1 MDITKLKEILKD
13 SGVAGAGGAGFPTYA
28 KMSEKAEYV
37 ILNCAECEPL
47 LRVHRQI
54 IATYAEEIMKALSL
68 VCEVLGAKE
77 FIVAVKGA
85 YKNAVDAVNRV
96 LPDHEKGRLHL
107 LKEIYPAGDEVILVY
122 DTIKRVVPAGGLPL
136 DVGAAV
142 INVETALNIYRAVF
156 EGKSV
161 THKYITVTGEVKN
174 PKTVLAPIGTSFSDL
189 IALCGG
195 KTTEDTAIIH
205 GGPMTGRLTDESG
218 TVTKTSNAIIVLPK
232 NHHIVGTRTQKVTI
246 SVTRAMGT
254 CCQCRTCTDLC
265 SRNLLNH
272 PIDPAAFMRCISSG
286 NTDVPAL
293 VNTLYC
299 SGCGL
304 CEMYSCPQGLSPAAL
319 IGIYKS
325 KLRKNGL
332 KPDPLP
338 APADAKEERD
348 GRLVP
353 MSRLISRLDI
363 VKYDHDAPLD
373 ETEIKTAKVKISLAQ
388 SIGAPPVVAVKKGD
402 TVKVGDVIAAAA
414 ENALSLPIHSSVN
427 GTVTDVTEKSVT
439 VKIN

>member
-1 MDITKLKEILKD
+1 MDITKLKEILKN

-28 KMSEKAEYV
+28 KMSEKAEYI

-54 IATYAEEIMKALSL
+54 IAEYAEEIMKALSL
-68 VCEVLGAKE
+68 LCEVLGAKE

-85 YKNAVDAVNRV
+85 YENAVNAVNRA
-96 LPDHEKGRLHL
+96 LPDHKKGRIHL

-156 EGKSV
+156 EGKNV

-174 PKTVLAPIGTSFSDL
+174 PQTVLAPIGMKFSDL
-189 IALCGG
+189 IDFCGG
-195 KTTEDTAIIH
+195 KTTEDIAIIH
-205 GGPMTGRLTDESG
+205 GGPMTGRLSDVTG

-232 NHHIVGTRTQKVTI
+232 DHYLIGKRTQKITI
-246 SVTRAMGT
+246 SVKRAMSA
-254 CCQCRTCTDLC
+254 CCQCQSCTDLC

-272 PIDPAAFMRCISSG
+272 PIDPAAFMRCMSSG
-286 NTDVPAL
+286 NAETKAL
-293 VNTLYC
+293 VNTMYC

-304 CEMYSCPQGLSPAAL
+304 CEMYSCPQGLSPATL

-332 KPDPLP
+332 KPEALP
-338 APADAKEERD
+338 APSDAKADRD

-353 MSRLISRLDI
+353 MHRLIGRLDI
-363 VKYDHDAPLD
+363 VAYDHDAPL
-373 ETEIKTAKVKISLAQ
+373 TEEAIKASKLKLSLSQ
-388 SIGAPPVVAVKKGD
+388 SIGAPPVPVVKKGDAVKKGD
-402 TVKVGDVIAAAA
+402 VLASAA
-414 ENALSLPIHSSVN
+414 ENALSLPIHAPEDGVIADVN
-427 GTVTDVTEKSVT
+427 DKCITITL
-439 VKIN
+439 N

>member
-1 MDITKLKEILKD
+1 MDISKLKEILKQ

-28 KMSEKAEYV
+28 KMSEKAEYI

-54 IATYAEEIMKALSL
+54 IAEYAEEIMEALSL
-68 VCEVLGAKE
+68 LCEVLGAKE

-85 YKNAVDAVNRV
+85 YENAVNAVKNA
-96 LPDHEKGRLHL
+96 LPDHKKGRLHL
-107 LKEIYPAGDEVILVY
+107 LREIYPAGDEVILVY

-142 INVETALNIYRAVF
+142 INVETSLNIYRAVF
-156 EGKSV
+156 EGKNV

-174 PKTVLAPIGTSFSDL
+174 PQTVLAPIGMKFSDL
-189 IALCGG
+189 IASCGG
-195 KTTEDTAIIH
+195 KTIEDIAIIH
-205 GGPMTGRLTDESG
+205 GGPMTGRLSDVTG

-232 NHHIVGTRTQKVTI
+232 NHYLIGKRTQKITI
-246 SVTRAMGT
+246 GVKRAMSA
-254 CCQCRTCTDLC
+254 CCQCQSCTDLC

-272 PIDPAAFMRCISSG
+272 PIDPAAFMRCMSSG
-286 NTDVPAL
+286 ETNVPAL

-304 CEMYSCPQGLSPAAL
+304 CEMYSCPQGLSPATL

-332 KPDPLP
+332 KPEALP
-338 APADAKEERD
+338 VPEDAKSDRD

-353 MSRLISRLDI
+353 MHRLISRLDI
-363 VKYDHDAPLD
+363 VQYDHDAPLT
-373 ETEIKTAKVKISLAQ
+373 ESEIKASKLKVSLTQ
-388 SIGAPPVVAVKKGD
+388 SIGAPPVPVVKKGDAVKKGD
-402 TVKVGDVIAAAA
+402 MIADAAKD
-414 ENALSLPIHSSVN
+414 ALSLPVHAPMDGII
-427 GTVTDVTEKSVT
+427 GEITDKSIT
-439 VKIN
+439 ITLN